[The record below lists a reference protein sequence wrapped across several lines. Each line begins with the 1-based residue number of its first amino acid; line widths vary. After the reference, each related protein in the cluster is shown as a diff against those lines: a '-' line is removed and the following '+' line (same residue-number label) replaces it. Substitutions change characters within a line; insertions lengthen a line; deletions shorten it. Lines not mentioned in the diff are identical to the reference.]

1 MRITGIPSQKNES
14 DEDVRNSVKSVTG
27 ESGCNVP
34 DITLDCAHTI
44 DNKLSFCKICKATY
58 CKIR

>member
-34 DITLDCAHTI
+34 DITLDTH
-44 DNKLSFCKICKATY
+44 N
-58 CKIR
+58 